1 MAIITGKF
9 SSGFAEVI
17 NGTAGNDIIFP
28 MGGWDVVN
36 GGAGID
42 TIVVGANRAG
52 FNVSAN
58 AALPFVDAVSGA
70 SVWKDTTDLS
80 SVERVEFN
88 DVSVALD
95 MAINQAGAQTA
106 LLIGAVLG
114 KAALGA
120 KKDLVGDVLELYDS
134 GFTLQ
139 QLSGAVMR
147 LDIWGVLANGGA
159 ATATNTQI
167 ATYLLTTVNKAP
179 PDATTLNNAVAAL
192 DSETG
197 EAQGTFLAQLAA
209 SAANQSQVGLVG
221 LSDTGLAFV

>member
-1 MAIITGKF
+1 MATITGK
-9 SSGFAEVI
+9 SSKGAEIV
-17 NGTAGNDIIFP
+17 NGTPENDIIFP
-28 MGGWDVVN
+28 LGGFDTVN

-42 TIVVGANRAG
+42 TVSVLGNRAA

-58 AALPFVDAVSGA
+58 VELSFVDSVSSA
-70 SVWKDTTDLS
+70 SGTLNMTTLN

-114 KAALGA
+114 KAALSA
-120 KKDLVGDVLELYDS
+120 KKDLVGAVLELFDG

-159 ATATNTQI
+159 ATASNTQI

-179 PDATTLNNAVAAL
+179 PDATTLSNAVTAL
-192 DSETG
+192 NTETG

>member
-17 NGTAGNDIIFP
+17 NGTPENDTIFP

-36 GGAGID
+36 GGAGVD
-42 TIVVGANRAG
+42 TIVVGANRAN

-58 AALPFVDAVSGA
+58 ADLPFVDAVSGA
-70 SVWKDTTDLS
+70 SAWKDTTDLS

-88 DVSVALD
+88 DISVALD
-95 MAINQAGAQTA
+95 MALNQSGAQTA

-114 KAALGA
+114 KAALSA
-120 KKDLVGDVLELYDS
+120 KKDLVGDVLELFDS
-134 GFTLQ
+134 GFTLL

-159 ATATNTQI
+159 ASASNTQI

-179 PDATTLNNAVAAL
+179 PDATTLNNAVTAL
-192 DSETG
+192 NAETG